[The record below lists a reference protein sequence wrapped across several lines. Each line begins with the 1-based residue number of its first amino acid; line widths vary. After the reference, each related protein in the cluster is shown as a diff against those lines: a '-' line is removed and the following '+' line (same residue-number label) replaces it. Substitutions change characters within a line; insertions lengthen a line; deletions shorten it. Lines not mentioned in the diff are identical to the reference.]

1 MPSFDVV
8 SKLDDHELTNAVD
21 QANREL
27 DKRFDFKGSGASFE
41 LGENLVTL
49 KADAEFRLKQMEDIL
64 MQRLAARG
72 IDIRCAEV
80 KEPDTNLAS
89 ARQQIVLKQGI
100 DQSLGKKLAKLLKDS
115 GLKVQAQIQGD
126 QLGCPAEAR
135 RPAGS
140 HRFCARPMWNAAAV
154 RKLPR
159 LSPHRSRTM
168 LPPINLQTWIEEH
181 RHRCARR
188 SATSAFTPATSS

>member
-100 DQSLGKKLAKLLKDS
+100 DQPLGKKIVKLLKDS

-126 QLGCPAEAR
+126 QLRVTGKKRDDLQEAI
-135 RPAGS
+135 A
-140 HRFCARPMWNAAAV
+140 FL
-154 RKLPR
+154 RKTDVEMP
-159 LSPHRSRTM
+159 
-168 LPPINLQTWIEEH
+168 LQFENF
-181 RHRCARR
+181 RD
-188 SATSAFTPATSS
+188 